1 MSLQMNDLLRSMVQK
16 GASDLHV
23 KAGSPPGFRIDGE
36 VHPAPDAVVGP
47 RVPEGVIVCEYL
59 PLGDA
64 DLESIAHSVYSRAG
78 IGIVTARRGGQSR
91 G

>member
-36 VHPAPDAVVGP
+36 VQPQTEFGPLTPDATASLA
-47 RVPEGVIVCEYL
+47 RQLMSDEQWERFLEDKDIDFSHAVPE
-59 PLGDA
+59 DK
-64 DLESIAHSVYSRAG
+64 
-78 IGIVTARRGGQSR
+78 
-91 G
+91 